1 MALVCAAS
9 FVLSCNKNE
18 DEEVVPFTGDWK
30 YTGID
35 ATGVDDIDFF
45 KYYLFKV
52 DDKEIRIYEMD
63 KTTLT
68 TTISYTRNGN
78 TVTFSPSFNGKYK
91 SAKLRKSYG
100 TGTESICWDCGN
112 GQVYNFSRL

>member
-30 YTGID
+30 YTGVES
-35 ATGVDDIDFF
+35 TGDDDIDIF
-45 KYYLFKV
+45 KYYIFKI
-52 DDKEIRIYEMD
+52 DDQEIRIYEMD

-68 TTISYTRNGN
+68 TTLSYTRKGN
-78 TVTFSPSFNGKYK
+78 KITFTPAFNGKY
-91 SAKLRKSYG
+91 STANIRRSYG
-100 TGTESICWDCGN
+100 SGKESICWDCGN
-112 GQVYNFSRL
+112 GQAYYFDRI